1 MLIKLL
7 FQLVCW
13 VFILFLTKLFRTKH
27 AVSGAFQDRFWHSA
41 AEGTPRNAPKSY
53 CQNFKHFSKFNKILL
68 LTLHFVLPCLPK
80 HFFIKVF
87 MFKLPML
94 FSLLVFFTTWSLFA
108 IIFLK
113 NLRKTPVLWL
123 GNTFLKGSGSN
134 VKSYL
139 KRHCCRFLDICF
151 LKYFLDSS
159 SIITGQIVLNENIAG
174 IWFVSRNQPVMQSN
188 ILQITKHDWSENVT
202 FSCLK
207 ETNLTLGIAVSCK
220 KIPPNVIFKRQ

>member
-1 MLIKLL
+1 M
-7 FQLVCW
+7 F
-13 VFILFLTKLFRTKH
+13 FLACVNTFPLK
-27 AVSGAFQDRFWHSA
+27 
-41 AEGTPRNAPKSY
+41 
-53 CQNFKHFSKFNKILL
+53 FS
-68 LTLHFVLPCLPK
+68 CLNCLY
-80 HFFIKVF
+80 F
-87 MFKLPML
+87 
-94 FSLLVFFTTWSLFA
+94 LVFLSFLQHDPIFA

-113 NLRKTPVLWL
+113 NLRKTPVLWW
-123 GNTFLKGSGSN
+123 GNAFLKGSGSN

-159 SIITGQIVLNENIAG
+159 SIITGQTVLNENIAG

-188 ILQITKHDWSENVT
+188 ILQITKHDWSENVA

-207 ETNLTLGIAVSCK
+207 ETYLTLGIAVSCK